1 MKSDTGWGKI
11 CNFVGMNYR
20 IIAPRR
26 IEGEIDLP
34 ASKSISNRVL
44 LLNAL
49 CATPGRLSN
58 LAQCDDT
65 DAVLSA
71 LAQPDASEVNIGAA
85 GTAMRFLTAYFA
97 TREGREVVIDGTER
111 MRQRPIGV
119 LVDALRQLGADIEY
133 VEAEGY
139 PPLKI
144 TGTRLHGGAL
154 TVSGS
159 VSSQYITAILLIAPV
174 IGGITLTIE
183 GEIMSRPY
191 IDMTLALMA
200 RYGVKAEWRENV
212 IHVPAGEYTALDFT
226 VEADWSAASYWWAM
240 QAIVPQSRISLKGLE
255 PQSLQGDSRIAELM
269 SQMGVTGNWCGRYL
283 DLRSNGG
290 VGCCCSTFADLSG
303 TPDIAQTLVVMLC
316 LMGRPFR
323 ITGLRTL
330 RIKETDRLEALRTEL
345 RKLGYVVKVEG
356 DDAISWHFETT
367 AAEASPHICT
377 YHDHRMAMAFAPA
390 AIRFPGLI
398 IDDAQVVSKSYP
410 LFWEHLRQA
419 GFKIEE
425 V

>member
-1 MKSDTGWGKI
+1 
-11 CNFVGMNYR
+11 MNYR

-240 QAIVPQSRISLKGLE
+240 QAIVPQSRITLKGLE
-255 PQSLQGDSRIAELM
+255 PQSLQGDRRIAELM

>member
-1 MKSDTGWGKI
+1 
-11 CNFVGMNYR
+11 MNYR

-97 TREGREVVIDGTER
+97 TREGREVEIDGTER

-144 TGTRLHGGAL
+144 TGTRLRGGAL

-240 QAIVPQSRISLKGLE
+240 QAIVPQSRITLKGLE

-269 SQMGVTGNWCGRYL
+269 LQMGVTGNWCGRYL

-330 RIKETDRLEALRTEL
+330 RIKETDRLEAVRTEL

-367 AAEASPHICT
+367 AAEASPHIST

>member
-1 MKSDTGWGKI
+1 
-11 CNFVGMNYR
+11 MNYR

-111 MRQRPIGV
+111 MRQRPIRV

-144 TGTRLHGGAL
+144 TGKRLHGGAL

-174 IGGITLTIE
+174 IGGIALTIE

-200 RYGVKAEWRENV
+200 RYGVKTEWRENV
-212 IHVPAGEYTALDFT
+212 IHVPAGEYTALDFK

>member
-1 MKSDTGWGKI
+1 
-11 CNFVGMNYR
+11 MNYR

-240 QAIVPQSRISLKGLE
+240 QAIVPQSRITLKGLE

-410 LFWEHLRQA
+410 MFWEHLRQA

>member
-1 MKSDTGWGKI
+1 
-11 CNFVGMNYR
+11 MNYR

-71 LAQPDASEVNIGAA
+71 LARPDASEVNIGAA

-97 TREGREVVIDGTER
+97 TREGRKVVIDGTER

-144 TGTRLHGGAL
+144 TGKCLHGGAL

-240 QAIVPQSRISLKGLE
+240 QAIVPQSRITLKGLE

-269 SQMGVTGNWCGRYL
+269 SQMGVMGNWCGRYL

>member
-1 MKSDTGWGKI
+1 
-11 CNFVGMNYR
+11 MNYR
-20 IIAPRR
+20 IIAPWR

>member
-1 MKSDTGWGKI
+1 
-11 CNFVGMNYR
+11 MNYR

-154 TVSGS
+154 TVCGS

-174 IGGITLTIE
+174 IGGIALTIE
-183 GEIMSRPY
+183 GGIMSRPY
-191 IDMTLALMA
+191 IDMTLALMD

-240 QAIVPQSRISLKGLE
+240 QAIVPQSRITLKGLE

-283 DLRSNGG
+283 DLRSDGG

-367 AAEASPHICT
+367 AAEASPHIST

-410 LFWEHLRQA
+410 PFWEHLRQA

>member
-1 MKSDTGWGKI
+1 
-11 CNFVGMNYR
+11 MNYR

-240 QAIVPQSRISLKGLE
+240 QAIVPQSRISLKGLV

>member
-1 MKSDTGWGKI
+1 
-11 CNFVGMNYR
+11 MNYR

-240 QAIVPQSRISLKGLE
+240 QAIVPQSRITLKGLE

-290 VGCCCSTFADLSG
+290 MGCCCSTFADLSG

-330 RIKETDRLEALRTEL
+330 RNKETDRLEALRTEL

-356 DDAISWHFETT
+356 DDAISWHLETT

>member
-1 MKSDTGWGKI
+1 
-11 CNFVGMNYR
+11 MNYR

-144 TGTRLHGGAL
+144 TGKCLHGGAL

-174 IGGITLTIE
+174 IGGIALTIE

-200 RYGVKAEWRENV
+200 RYGVKTEWRENV

-240 QAIVPQSRISLKGLE
+240 QAIVPQSRITLKGLE

-269 SQMGVTGNWCGRYL
+269 SQMGVMGNWCGRYL

-316 LMGRPFR
+316 LMRRPFR

-330 RIKETDRLEALRTEL
+330 RIKETDRLEALRIEL

>member
-1 MKSDTGWGKI
+1 
-11 CNFVGMNYR
+11 MNYR

-97 TREGREVVIDGTER
+97 TREGRGVVIDGTER

-174 IGGITLTIE
+174 IGGIALTIE

-191 IDMTLALMA
+191 IDMTLALMD

-240 QAIVPQSRISLKGLE
+240 QAIVPQSRITLKGLE
-255 PQSLQGDSRIAELM
+255 PQSLQGDSHIAELM
-269 SQMGVTGNWCGRYL
+269 SQMGVMGNWCGRYL

-330 RIKETDRLEALRTEL
+330 RIKETDRLEALRIEL